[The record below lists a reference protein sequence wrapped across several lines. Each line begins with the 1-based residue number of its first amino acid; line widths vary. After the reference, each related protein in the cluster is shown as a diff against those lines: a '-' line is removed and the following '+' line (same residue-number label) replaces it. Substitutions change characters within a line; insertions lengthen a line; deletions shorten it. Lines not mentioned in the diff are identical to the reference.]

1 MCVFFE
7 IYKSSPYIKIGQILG
22 QLDQLVPS
30 EYIKAFEPM
39 CMAAPRT
46 KYEDIESIIKE
57 ELGKGID
64 EDIDVDVI

>member
-1 MCVFFE
+1 M
-7 IYKSSPYIKIGQILG
+7 PG
-22 QLDQLVPS
+22 

-46 KYEDIESIIKE
+46 KYEDVESIIKE

-64 EDIDVDVI
+64 EMFSEFSKEPLASASLG